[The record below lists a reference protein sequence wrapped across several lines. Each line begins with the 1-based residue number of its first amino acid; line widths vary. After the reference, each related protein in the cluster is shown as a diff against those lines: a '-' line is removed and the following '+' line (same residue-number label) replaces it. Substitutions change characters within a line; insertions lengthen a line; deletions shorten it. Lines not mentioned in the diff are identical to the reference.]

1 MFFATSA
8 VFFIYQLIRYRTRS
22 VHWENQRIELQIK
35 KGAPSMRLTM
45 AELQKSKNEM
55 TAT

>member
-8 VFFIYQLIRYRTRS
+8 FFFIYQLIRYRTRS